1 MKIHERVKSGI
12 NILPMLEEVVKNWSD
27 FELDTSRQ
35 ENIDC
40 QKETQTIQLIAPD
53 YSDSV
58 HERGGPD
65 SCRYTDEWIKY
76 PRVQEFL
83 EWFAETYHGQL
94 YRVSI
99 VHLPSGGKVY
109 RHADEGAYYEDKH
122 RFHLVL
128 SGYYDVT
135 VIKDT
140 EKFKAGELW
149 TFNNKKVHEV
159 ANNSPIPRVAVIFD
173 VKGWERKSQT
183 GYFNPQ

>member
-1 MKIHERVKSGI
+1 MKYHERVKTGI
-12 NILPMLEEVVKNWSD
+12 NILHMLDEVVTNWSN

-53 YSDSV
+53 YSNTV

-65 SCRYTDEWIKY
+65 ACIHTDMWIKY
-76 PRVQEFL
+76 PRVREFF
-83 EWFAETYHGQL
+83 EWFDEEYHGQL
-94 YRVSI
+94 YRASI

-109 RHADEGAYYEDKH
+109 RHVDEGAYYEDKH

-128 SGYYDVT
+128 SGYYDVS
-135 VIKDT
+135 VIKDV
-140 EKFKAGELW
+140 ERYKAGELW

-159 ANNSPIPRVAVIFD
+159 VNNSPIPRVAVIFD
-173 VKGWERKSQT
+173 VKDWKRKVKT
-183 GYFNPQ
+183 FAD